1 MKFARDCRSSESNEA
16 TAQLLFEALPW
27 IKNLTGKTVVIKYG
41 GAAMV
46 DEQLRRDVMSDIV
59 LLKIIGMLPLVIA
72 AFPAVFVIHVL
83 GVFLCRGSRIVMFI
97 SG

>member
-1 MKFARDCRSSESNEA
+1 MDMMVVDIALNFSRLFGERLEIRFHHPDMDGVAILPSDGELVSRIG
-16 TAQLLFEALPW
+16 LLEPCPYQFH
-27 IKNLTGKTVVIKYG
+27 
-41 GAAMV
+41 
-46 DEQLRRDVMSDIV
+46 DFRRV
-59 LLKIIGMLPLVIA
+59 LSLVIA